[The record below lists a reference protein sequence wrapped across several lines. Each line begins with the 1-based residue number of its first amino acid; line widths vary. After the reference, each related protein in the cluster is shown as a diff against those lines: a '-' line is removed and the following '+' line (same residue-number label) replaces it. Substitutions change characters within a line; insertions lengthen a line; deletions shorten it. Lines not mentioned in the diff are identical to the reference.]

1 MSTSLITIDRDKR
14 RDTRK
19 QREVFQRVRNA
30 ERGYAAQL
38 RKIARHV
45 GDLIR
50 GLDPTAPAAMSTLQY
65 ALQRYSDV
73 LRPWARAAGERMVK
87 EVARRDELAWR
98 QYSKMMGVELRRQ
111 IQDAPIGEVVRRLQ
125 EEQVALITSLPIE
138 AGRRVQEIARG
149 TLYSG
154 ARPETLAQEILRS
167 GHVAASRAT
176 LIARTE
182 TAKAASILTEA
193 RAAHVGSP
201 GYIWRTVHDSDVR
214 KTHREMEGKFIPW
227 NDPPVVEP
235 GKPPYHAGQ
244 TYNCRCFA
252 EPILPD
258 DD

>member
-1 MSTSLITIDRDKR
+1 MSTSLITTDRDRR

-19 QREVFQRVRNA
+19 QREAFQKVRDA

-65 ALQRYSDV
+65 AFQRYADV
-73 LRPWARAAGERMVK
+73 LKPWARAAGERMVK

-125 EEQVALITSLPIE
+125 EEQVALITSLPLE

-154 ARPETLAQEILRS
+154 ARPEALAKEILKS

-182 TAKAASILTEA
+182 TAKASSVLTQA
-193 RAAHVGSP
+193 RAAYVGSE
-201 GYIWRTVHDSDVR
+201 GYIWRTVKDSDVR
-214 KTHREMEGKFIPW
+214 KSHRKMEGKFVRW
-227 NDPPVVEP
+227 DTPPEVEP
-235 GKPPYHAGQ
+235 GKWYHAGQ
-244 TYNCRCFA
+244 FPNCRCFS